1 MEKTLYL
8 MRHAKSSLKKP
19 LPDHERPLNRRGKRA
34 AERIGREL
42 VRRRLFPE
50 LILASDAKRARATAK
65 RLLRAF
71 ASEAKPP
78 LQLDPALY
86 DADALTILEEIAA
99 TDEKIGDLLVIG
111 HNPGI
116 SELAL
121 LLTGNQSLEWLPT
134 GAVIGMKIKGK
145 RWKEIAP
152 GDGEL
157 FLRLYPRELE
167 E

>member
-8 MRHAKSSLKKP
+8 MRHAKSSWKKP

-71 ASEAKPP
+71 TAEAKPP

-86 DADALTILEEIAA
+86 EADALTILEEIAA

-116 SELAL
+116 SELAV
-121 LLTGNQSLEWLPT
+121 LLTGDRSLEWLPT

-145 RWKEIAP
+145 GWKEIAP

>member
-8 MRHAKSSLKKP
+8 MRHAKSSWKKP

-65 RLLRAF
+65 RLRRAY
-71 ASEAKPP
+71 APETKPP
-78 LQLDPALY
+78 LQLNPALY
-86 DADALTILEEIAA
+86 DAGALTILKEIAA
-99 TDEKIGDLLVIG
+99 TDEKIDNLLVIG

-116 SELAL
+116 SELAVQ
-121 LLTGNQSLEWLPT
+121 LTGDRSLEWLPT
-134 GAVIGMKIKGK
+134 GTVIGIKVRG
-145 RWKEIAP
+145 RHWKEIAP
-152 GDGEL
+152 GSGEL
-157 FLRLYPRELE
+157 FLRLYPRKLE

>member
-8 MRHAKSSLKKP
+8 MRHAKSSWKKP

-34 AERIGREL
+34 AEQIGREL

-71 ASEAKPP
+71 APEKRPP

-86 DADALTILEEIAA
+86 EADASTILEEIAA
-99 TDEKIGDLLVIG
+99 TDDKIGDLLVIG

-116 SELAL
+116 SELAV
-121 LLTGNQSLEWLPT
+121 LLTGDRSLEWLPT
-134 GAVIGMKIKGK
+134 GALVGMKVRGK

-152 GDGEL
+152 GGGEL

>member
-8 MRHAKSSLKKP
+8 MRHAKSSWKNP
-19 LPDHERPLNRRGKRA
+19 LPDHERPLNRRGKEA
-34 AERIGREL
+34 ALRIGREM
-42 VRRRLFPE
+42 VRRRFIPE

-71 ASEAKPP
+71 APEEKPSLLP
-78 LQLDPALY
+78 DPALY
-86 DADALTILEEIAA
+86 DADASTILREITA
-99 TDEKIGDLLVIG
+99 TDDAIDELMVIG

-116 SELAL
+116 SELAV
-121 LLTGNQSLEWLPT
+121 LLTGDRSLEWLPT
-134 GAVIGMKIKGK
+134 GAVVGMKIKGK
-145 RWKEIAP
+145 RWKEIEA